1 MSSKGHSSAVSEIR
15 TGLRQLSTLNT
26 FMVFVLFAV
35 AASSLYQ
42 PVSGLLGS
50 LPRVSLLFIIAFVL
64 LLALGGSLFS
74 RALGAKVVRNI
85 DTYSHRLNRV
95 LGLSQEIR
103 EEVHS
108 DIIIEKIIDV
118 ARELTGSDAGCLL
131 LLEDEHLVF
140 KSARGTGIPDIRG
153 MSVPLGSSISGWV
166 AEHVKPFRLDPGKA
180 EEGLTSSLE
189 WLAEYRVQ
197 SALCVPL
204 LTKRGIVGVIELLNK
219 RDGAYG
225 EKDLDL
231 TLYLASQAAAAL
243 EKAAFYEDQR
253 NYEVHVTDLLV
264 DTIDYLMTQR
274 KGHSRMVATYTGI
287 LAKALH
293 MTEEE
298 RRRLHFAALLHDI
311 GHLKTILENGSE
323 RNAEQFHPTLGFE
336 VLNAISFYRDF
347 SPFVLHHH
355 EHFDGTGHPS
365 GLGGNDIPLEARM
378 IAVAEAFEELVHP
391 VHSFG
396 AENYETAL
404 MTLEEKGGSELD
416 PHLVKLFIENFK
428 ESMDMACVN

>member
-1 MSSKGHSSAVSEIR
+1 MSSKGHSSAISEIR
-15 TGLRQLSTLNT
+15 TGLGQLSTLNT

-42 PVSGLLGS
+42 PLSGLIGA
-50 LPRVSLLFIIAFVL
+50 LPQLSLLFIIFFVL

-74 RALGAKVVRNI
+74 RSLTAKVVQNI
-85 DTYSHRLNRV
+85 DTYNHRLSRV

-140 KSARGTGIPDIRG
+140 KSAKGTDIPDIRG
-153 MSVPLGSSISGWV
+153 MSVPLGNGISGWV
-166 AEHVKPFRLDPGKA
+166 AEHVKPFRLDPSDNT
-180 EEGLTSSLE
+180 EGLTSSLE
-189 WLAEYRVQ
+189 WLTEYRAQ

-204 LTKRGIVGVIELLNK
+204 LTRRGIVGVLELLNK

-243 EKAAFYEDQR
+243 EKAGFYEDQR
-253 NYEVHVTDLLV
+253 NYEVHITDLLV

-274 KGHSRMVATYTGI
+274 KGHSRMVATYAGI
-287 LAKALH
+287 LAKAVK
-293 MTEEE
+293 MPDEDQ
-298 RRRLHFAALLHDI
+298 RRLHFAALLHDI
-311 GHLKTILENGSE
+311 GHLKVILENGSE
-323 RNAEQFHPTLGFE
+323 RNARQFHPTLGFD

-355 EHFDGTGHPS
+355 ERYDGGGYPS
-365 GLGGNDIPLEARM
+365 GISGNAIPLEARM

-391 VHSFG
+391 AHFFG
-396 AENYETAL
+396 AEDYDDAL
-404 MTLEEKGGSELD
+404 AKLEDMGGSELD
-416 PHLVKLFIENFK
+416 PHLVKAFIENFK
-428 ESMDMACVN
+428 ESVDMACVN